1 MPNNRL
7 VLISIVDLFRPNVFI
22 FLYSW
27 FSTTEAVYLA
37 LYETAR
43 HSGHRVPYA
52 MIQPTLV
59 NRKEYKVVVLGGK
72 PAHICPTAKGV
83 AKAFSTPP
91 EIMQFAEDAVKELKK
106 ARPATIDDGLLRVD
120 IMSTRDN
127 RMVVNEF
134 ESLEAAVSVHTY
146 ATMVHSVPTPDYG
159 PFAQVYG
166 IKSKRYKVQA
176 AAVVLYVRGKN
187 QGL

>member
-1 MPNNRL
+1 
-7 VLISIVDLFRPNVFI
+7 
-22 FLYSW
+22 
-27 FSTTEAVYLA
+27 
-37 LYETAR
+37 
-43 HSGHRVPYA
+43 

-120 IMSTRDN
+120 IMCTRDN

-134 ESLEAAVSVHTY
+134 ESLEAAYIVKNDKYNV
-146 ATMVHSVPTPDYG
+146 
-159 PFAQVYG
+159 
-166 IKSKRYKVQA
+166 
-176 AAVVLYVRGKN
+176 AVNNFLINYWETK
-187 QGL
+187 LTTLFLH